1 MLSKRETNTA
11 FLTHLSGFASFVFP
25 LGAILGPLVMWSV
38 NKGKSE
44 FVDDNGIEAVNFNIS
59 YVLYVFVLGAI
70 TFPFALGTFLNRF
83 RHMEDFDNMYFD
95 FDFSHGFN
103 NLFGILSVGSIIG
116 IFFMIRFV
124 LTIVAAVKA
133 SRGESY
139 KYPLTIKF
147 IK

>member
-1 MLSKRETNTA
+1 MLSQRETNTA
-11 FLTHLSGFASFVFP
+11 FLTHLSGFVSFVFP

-38 NKGKSE
+38 NKGRSK
-44 FVDDNGIEAVNFNIS
+44 FVDENGIEAVNFNIS
-59 YVLYVFVLGAI
+59 YVLYVFVLGAL
-70 TFPFALGTFLNRF
+70 TFPFAIGTFLSRF
-83 RHMEDFDNMYFD
+83 SRWEDFDNFHFNIDSSYG
-95 FDFSHGFN
+95 FS

-116 IFFMIRFV
+116 IIFLIRFI

-133 SRGESY
+133 SRGETY

>member
-1 MLSKRETNTA
+1 MLTKRETNTA
-11 FLTHLSGFASFVFP
+11 FLTHLSGFVSFVFP

-38 NKGKSE
+38 NKGRSE
-44 FVDDNGIEAVNFNIS
+44 FVDENGIEAVNFNIS

-70 TFPFALGTFLNRF
+70 TFPFAIGTFLNRMS
-83 RHMEDFDNMYFD
+83 HWEDFDNLHFN
-95 FDFSHGFN
+95 FDFSHGFG

-116 IFFMIRFV
+116 IIFLIRFI